1 MEKNNE
7 TNVEDSD
14 MSKENRD
21 FADGDDISALAKEVD
36 QNNSNKD
43 GGYGWVIVL
52 AFFFIEVLVDG
63 CRFSYGIYFVEF
75 VSEFETGKG
84 ETAMIGSLMI
94 GVYNLAGPLF
104 AFIVNKFG
112 FRISAFIGGLIAT
125 IGYAASFF
133 APSVYF
139 LYFSYGVCTG
149 FGFGLVFLSGT
160 VAVGRYFFRKRAMA
174 MGIGLCGA
182 GVGTFVFVPLVR
194 YLLDT
199 YAWRGSMLIMSGMAL
214 NCCLCAMLLVPR
226 KLDDIFDAD
235 RVDLELVAVQDVGND
250 NGSILSDHTARNGS
264 ICTVEINGKDSISTF
279 LKNKMLPGRSVKGSP
294 LPTRTFAE
302 LRMEQLNAYKHTSHG
317 SYRSVNPGL
326 NNQGSH
332 RSLGQGSFR
341 SINMPILSQSILG
354 SNASFEY
361 IFEKR
366 TRSRTSSLNVSHPL
380 TQQHSIFLN
389 HNEKAIENVTK
400 DNDKFTYPFIEAMFP
415 KVLMKNLNF
424 MIMMAVCLVA
434 GTGSFVPFSML
445 PDFALSVGSTP
456 AQSAWPLSVIGI
468 GGVCFLV
475 IGVTT
480 TIAAF
485 MTSFVPLVIYA
496 AFYGIFFGA
505 VYTVQPIVFFEYFGE
520 EYIAE
525 LLGSC
530 MLWYGVAS
538 FIGAPMAGLIFD
550 ATGSY
555 QSSFLATGVIFL
567 VAGVIN
573 FFVLCTGS
581 CQRVDKNE
589 SFDDSTE
596 KD

>member
-1 MEKNNE
+1 MESSKTDENDE
-7 TNVEDSD
+7 TNVEDSSNTD
-14 MSKENRD
+14 MSKEHKD
-21 FADGDDISALAKEVD
+21 FEDGGDISALAKKVE
-36 QNNSNKD
+36 QMNSNRD

-75 VSEFETGKG
+75 LSEFRTGKG
-84 ETAMIGSLMI
+84 ETAMVGSLMV
-94 GVYNLAGPLF
+94 GTYNLAGPIF

-112 FRISAFIGGLIAT
+112 FRKSAFIGGLIAT

-149 FGFGLVFLSGT
+149 FGFGLVYLSGT
-160 VAVGRYFFRKRAMA
+160 VAIGRYFFRKRAMA

-199 YAWRGSMLIMSGMAL
+199 YAWRGSMLMMSGMAL
-214 NCCLCAMLLVPR
+214 NCCVCAMLLVPR
-226 KLDDIFDAD
+226 QNEGEFDDISI
-235 RVDLELVAVQDVGND
+235 DLELVRVSDTDND
-250 NGSILSDHTARNGS
+250 TGSIISGHKAKNGS
-264 ICTVEINGKDSISTF
+264 ICNVEINGKAPHLTF
-279 LKNKMLPGRSVKGSP
+279 MMNKRLSGRDVKGSP

-302 LRMEQLNAYKHTSHG
+302 LRMEQLNAYKHTPHG
-317 SYRSVNPGL
+317 SYISINPGFIV
-326 NNQGSH
+326 QSSH
-332 RSLGQGSFR
+332 RSLAQGSFR

-380 TQQHSIFLN
+380 TQQHSLFLS
-389 HNEKAIENVTK
+389 HNENGTENGTN
-400 DNDKFTYPFIEAMFP
+400 DNDKFTYPIIEAMFP

-468 GGVCFLV
+468 GGVLGRVAGGWLCDMNCVHTLTLLGVCFLV

-480 TIAAF
+480 TIVAF

-496 AFYGIFFGA
+496 AFYGIFFG
-505 VYTVQPIVFFEYFGE
+505 
-520 EYIAE
+520 
-525 LLGSC
+525 
-530 MLWYGVAS
+530 W
-538 FIGAPMAGLIFD
+538 IFD
-550 ATGSY
+550 VTGSY

-567 VAGVIN
+567 VAGIIN
-573 FFVLCTGS
+573 FFVLCTGP
-581 CQRVDKNE
+581 CQRVNKDE
-589 SFDDSTE
+589 SAEDNTE